1 KLKALDYA
9 KKKRVPLVFDK
20 ELPVQI
26 VIGYNPHL
34 YNNQILSTLP
44 NPLFIDENT
53 NILSDDFVE
62 LILNY
67 NPEAIIMWNPY
78 GRPWRLEVYRK
89 LKIMN
94 KKIIVAERGALPN
107 SIYFDENGLCVES
120 SSYSEDKWNYNL
132 NFE

>member
-1 KLKALDYA
+1 FEITSSQHLNEISIYEGWRSLYKIIGSFLQNQGIYAFHLYHEKLEWRGKNSSSNIELAKLKALDYA

-67 NPEAIIMWNPY
+67 NPEAII
-78 GRPWRLEVYRK
+78 
-89 LKIMN
+89 
-94 KKIIVAERGALPN
+94 
-107 SIYFDENGLCVES
+107 
-120 SSYSEDKWNYNL
+120 
-132 NFE
+132 